1 MAPRENVRSIGTRE
15 RQVRSFVARCARPSG
30 FCLVLGGTPRTQWA
44 CALVNAY
51 LADRG

>member
-1 MAPRENVRSIGTRE
+1 MAPRENVRNVGTRE
-15 RQVRSFVARCARPSG
+15 QQVRSFVARWAQPSE
-30 FCLVLGGTPRTQWA
+30 FCLVPGGAPRTQWA